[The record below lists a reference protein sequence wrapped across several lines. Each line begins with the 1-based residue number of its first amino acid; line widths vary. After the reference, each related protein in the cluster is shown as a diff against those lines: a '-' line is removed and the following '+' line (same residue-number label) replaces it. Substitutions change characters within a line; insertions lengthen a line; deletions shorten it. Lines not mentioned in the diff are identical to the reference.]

1 MASTFYTVIWSA
13 RLSILFSIIR
23 IDPDPQIRRRLRW
36 IVAIFIFAI
45 FFFLAQLMWV
55 CEPEPGWK
63 DERSPQCKLNKEVA
77 ICQLVSD
84 IFSDLLL
91 ILLPLRLIHGIKDRG
106 LRRRL
111 IFIFSTSIIT
121 TIVSLVHAAYIIT
134 GGGIKVIIS
143 ALVE

>member
-1 MASTFYTVIWSA
+1 MHVDDPSELSKTNRVAAYYLMASTFYTVIWSA

-36 IVAIFIFAI
+36 IVAAFIFAI

-77 ICQLVSD
+77 ICQLVCTP
-84 IFSDLLL
+84 FHT
-91 ILLPLRLIHGIKDRG
+91 RMH
-106 LRRRL
+106 
-111 IFIFSTSIIT
+111 
-121 TIVSLVHAAYIIT
+121 VLVD
-134 GGGIKVIIS
+134 
-143 ALVE
+143 